1 MDANAGIEW
10 GRFEGAV
17 GFAGSINGERVI
29 GSVEWRSLEAA
40 PGSDRV
46 ELDSAVFVQG
56 PHEGGDTRPVDV
68 AVEFAARLAAGDLAA
83 RRAFLAMVR
92 DSHPSFAVENP
103 AIREPHKISPP
114 RIIARDSARR

>member
-1 MDANAGIEW
+1 MGANAGIER

-17 GFAGSINGERVI
+17 GFAGSIDGERVT

-46 ELDSAVFVQG
+46 ELDSAVFVHG
-56 PHEGGDTRPVDV
+56 PQEGGDTRPVEVD
-68 AVEFAARLAAGDLAA
+68 AEFAARLAAGDLAA
-83 RRAFLAMVR
+83 RTAFLAMAR

-103 AIREPHKISPP
+103 AVLVRGPHRIR
-114 RIIARDSARR
+114 